1 MDNLR
6 FKFRAWIEEDNEYMF
21 AGSSTGR
28 SVSMSWFW
36 ETVYK
41 YGYEVEQYTGLKNLY
56 ENDIIQ
62 DNIGIGAVEYKSE
75 YAGFRVNYKN
85 GRCKW
90 FYDYLESE
98 MKTIEII
105 GNIHEN
111 PELLEKA

>member
-1 MDNLR
+1 MR
-6 FKFRAWIEEDNEYMF
+6 EIKFRAWDGKRYHCDDFMIRNGNVYCFGEF
-21 AGSSTGR
+21 SR
-28 SVSMSWFW
+28 
-36 ETVYK
+36 ETLHLMDWSL
-41 YGYEVEQYTGLKNLY
+41 EQYTGLKDIY

-62 DNIGIGAVEYKSE
+62 DNIGIGVVEYKSE

-105 GNIHEN
+105 GNTHET
-111 PELLEKA
+111 PELLK